1 MKSGWLNASSILWL
15 TFVTPVFGLLPLLLL
30 TEIISPYGDAGR
42 YAVAL
47 LRDVR
52 RVVLPDPA
60 PESSHV
66 GFYDL
71 SSASVWVVVISAVF
85 SVSAL
90 SLYYWWRVYARR
102 AA

>member
-1 MKSGWLNASSILWL
+1 MKRRWLKASGILWL
-15 TFVTPVFGLLPLLLL
+15 IFVTPVLGLLPLLLL

-47 LRDVR
+47 LRDVN
-52 RVVLPDPA
+52 RVVLSDPA

-71 SSASVWVVVISAVF
+71 ASASVWVVITSVVF
-85 SVSAL
+85 IVAAL
-90 SLYYWWRVYARR
+90 SVYYLWRLYARR

>member
-1 MKSGWLNASSILWL
+1 MKSIWIKASSVLWL
-15 TFVTPVFGLLPLLLL
+15 IFVLPVLGLLPLLLL
-30 TEIISPYGDAGR
+30 TEVVSPYGDAGR

-52 RVVLPDPA
+52 KVVLPNPG

-66 GFYDL
+66 DFYDL
-71 SSASVWVVVISAVF
+71 ASASVWVVVISAVF
-85 SVSAL
+85 SISAL

-102 AA
+102 DA